1 MTDIAGDDLTRAR
14 LVVDD
19 AIREHT
25 DAIAE
30 GRDPGLLVPDV
41 IVRHVA
47 LALAKDRQWMTD
59 AMAATCQLEREAR
72 EVITLPEFIPLS
84 FPTEEEIAV
93 AAKRLLQAQRAREA
107 TK

>member
-1 MTDIAGDDLTRAR
+1 MTDITGDDLTRAR

-25 DAIAE
+25 DAMTE

-47 LALAKDRQWMTD
+47 LALASERAGWPKRKD
-59 AMAATCQLEREAR
+59 
-72 EVITLPEFIPLS
+72 VITLPEFIP
-84 FPTEEEIAV
+84 PTEEEIA
-93 AAKRLLQAQRAREA
+93 AEAERLLQARRAREA